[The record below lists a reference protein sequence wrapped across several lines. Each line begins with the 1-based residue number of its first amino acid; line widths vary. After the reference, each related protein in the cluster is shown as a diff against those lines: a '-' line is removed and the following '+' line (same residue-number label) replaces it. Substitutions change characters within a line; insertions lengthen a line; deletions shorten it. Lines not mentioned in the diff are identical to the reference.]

1 MAERPSWDDYFM
13 QIAHLVKTRATCPG
27 GRSERSSFVK
37 DESSPQDITARRE
50 GCNTAR
56 TAVPSMTGLGA
67 A

>member
-13 QIAHLVKTRATCPG
+13 QIAQLVKTRATCPRRQVG
-27 GRSERSSFVK
+27 AVIVRERR
-37 DESSPQDITARRE
+37 ILATGYNGARE